1 MKNQWLL
8 DLCIN
13 SIKEND
19 LTNHS
24 FYSALTNTEEA
35 MTIIDNY
42 KKFNR
47 NIVVVKNNSYTATK
61 LYEELA
67 MFLEDDELVLYVPEE
82 SLRVEAIASSY
93 ENMSSRCEA
102 MYNCLDKKNKVVITS
117 ASGVIKYLPKPEF
130 YRNHCIE
137 LKIDDEL
144 TMNDLEEKL
153 IISGYTKAARVDQPL
168 TFSKRGGII
177 DIYSINYDNPI
188 RIEFFD
194 TIIESIRLFDTFTQ
208 RTITKVDKINIIP
221 ATDIMFTDEQIQEI
235 DKEVNRTVEKDN
247 LELIGNLDRDLEYI
261 KSHINMYHLYIYNSF
276 IKEHFSI
283 FDYINNPI
291 VLLST
296 KDKIDEHLH
305 SLIDETVVY
314 IQEMY
319 QENKMLLKFNV
330 FDDFNNVIQKYK
342 TFENNEFSK
351 SIRNL
356 LELNLPFGNTQYVMD
371 LIVKDIDDHKIILT
385 IKENEVKIVIDYLSL
400 KGLDYNYVDEEFIF
414 NTGINIIVA
423 DLNEGF
429 ELVDEH
435 IIIYTSKELF
445 KHHIRKGRYINRYK
459 ESQILE
465 SYQELNI
472 GDYVVHNQHGIGK
485 YLGIVT
491 KQFHNV
497 HRDYLRIIYK
507 GNDELL
513 VPLEQFALVRKF
525 VSKEGASPRLHKLG
539 SNKWKET
546 KAKLEENL
554 EDVAGRLIE
563 LYSLRQ
569 ERIGFAYSKDSE
581 LQKDFDRAFEY
592 ELTPDQM
599 TSVKEIKE
607 DMESNKPMDRLLCGD
622 VGFGKTEVAARAAF
636 KATSDNK
643 QSAFLCPTT
652 ILSIQHH
659 KTFVKRFENFPV
671 KIEVL
676 NRFVLPSEV
685 KRILHDVSIGKVDI
699 LIGTHRIL
707 SKDVIFKDLGLLII
721 DEEQRFGVEHK
732 EKIKELKQ
740 SVDVLSLS
748 ATPIPRTLQMSLI
761 GIRQLSTL
769 DTPPNN
775 RYPVQTYVVEKSK
788 GLIVEAIQRELQ
800 RNGQVFYLY
809 NNIEE
814 VYSTARMIQRQVK
827 GANVAVAHGKMS
839 REEIED
845 VMMQFVNNTYNVLVC
860 TTIIETGIDIPNANT
875 ILIENAHAFG
885 LSQLYQIKGR
895 VGRSDRVAYAYLLIP
910 EKSQVSEIAQKRLK
924 AIKEFAQLGSG
935 YKIAMRD
942 LTIRGAGDLL
952 GPSQS
957 GFIDT
962 VGIDM
967 YMEMLS
973 SAIKKR
979 QGIIEPVKKESI
991 KNNIKIDGYVPKNYA
1006 PEDNEKIDFYKKIEK
1021 IDNLK
1026 ELSTFKESIVDQHGK
1041 MPTNVQY
1048 LFEKKHLDIIINDE
1062 TVSKFKEQN
1071 GLINIEFTE
1080 HFSDNVDGVKL
1091 FELFTKINRN
1101 IKIRYTNHKIVVS
1114 IPKTKN
1120 NLDTAI
1126 KIIETSKD
1134 CVKNEIR

>member
-1 MKNQWLL
+1 MKNKWLL
-8 DLCIN
+8 NLCSN

-19 LTNHS
+19 LSSHS
-24 FYSALTNTEEA
+24 FYSALSNTEEA
-35 MTIIDNY
+35 VTIIDNF
-42 KKFNR
+42 KKLKR
-47 NIVVVKNNSYTATK
+47 NIVVVKQNIYTATK

-67 MFLEDDELVLYVPEE
+67 MFLDDDELVLYVPEE

-93 ENMSSRCEA
+93 ENMASRCEA
-102 MYNCLDKKNKVVITS
+102 MYNCLNDNIKVIITS
-117 ASGVIKYLPKPEF
+117 SSAIIKYLPQPQF
-130 YRNHCIE
+130 YKNHCIE
-137 LKIDDEL
+137 LNIDDEM
-144 TMNDLEEKL
+144 TMNDLKEKL
-153 IISGYTKAARVDQPL
+153 IISGYSQAARVDQPL
-168 TFSKRGGII
+168 TFSIRGGIV
-177 DIYSINYDNPI
+177 DIFSINYDNPI

-194 TIIESIRLFDTFTQ
+194 TIIESIRFFDTFSQ
-208 RTITKVDKINIIP
+208 RTVEKINKVNIIP
-221 ATDIMFTDEQIQEI
+221 ATDIMFTDNQILEI
-235 DKEVNRTVEKDN
+235 EEKIHNQVKVEN
-247 LELIGNLDRDLEYI
+247 LELIGNLDMDIEYL
-261 KSHINMYHLYIYNSF
+261 KAHINMYNLYIYNAF
-276 IKEHFSI
+276 IKDHYSI
-283 FDYINNPI
+283 FNYIDNPV

-305 SLIDETVVY
+305 GLIDETVVY
-314 IQEMY
+314 IQEMS

-330 FDDFNNVIQKYK
+330 FNDFDNLISKVKVY
-342 TFENNEFSK
+342 ENNEFAK
-351 SIRNL
+351 NIRNL

-371 LIVKDIDDHKIILT
+371 LVVKDVDTHKIILLL
-385 IKENEVKIVIDYLSL
+385 KENEVKVIVDYLML
-400 KGLDYNYVDEEFIF
+400 NGYEYNYVDDEFIF
-414 NTGINIIVA
+414 EQGINIVVA
-423 DLNEGF
+423 ELNEGF
-429 ELVDEH
+429 ELVNEK
-435 IIIYTSKELF
+435 IIIYTSKEIF
-445 KHHIRKGRYINRYK
+445 KHHVKKGRYINRYK
-459 ESQILE
+459 ESKILE
-465 SYQELNI
+465 TYQELNS
-472 GDYVVHNQHGIGK
+472 GDFVVHNQHGIGK

-491 KQFHNV
+491 KNFHNV

-569 ERIGFAYSKDSE
+569 EKIGFAYSKDTD
-581 LQKDFDRAFEY
+581 LQKEFDGAFEY
-592 ELTPDQM
+592 ELTPDQK
-599 TSVKEIKE
+599 TAVEEIKK
-607 DMESNKPMDRLLCGD
+607 DMELDKPMDRLLCGD
-622 VGFGKTEVAARAAF
+622 VGFGKTEVAARAGF
-636 KATSDNK
+636 KAVCDNK
-643 QSAFLCPTT
+643 QVAFLCPTT
-652 ILSIQHH
+652 ILSIQHY
-659 KTFVKRFENFPV
+659 KTFVKRLENFPV
-671 KIEVL
+671 KVEVL

-685 KRILHDVSIGKVDI
+685 KRILYDVSMGKVDI

-707 SKDVIFKDLGLLII
+707 SKDVIFKDLGLLVI

-775 RYPVQTYVVEKSK
+775 RYPVQTYVVEKSR

-814 VYSTARMIQRQVK
+814 VYSTARMIQREIK
-827 GANVAVAHGKMS
+827 DANVAVAHGRMS

-875 ILIENAHAFG
+875 ILIENAHGFG

-895 VGRSDRVAYAYLLIP
+895 VGRSDRVAYAYLMIP
-910 EKSQVSEIAQKRLK
+910 EKLQVSEIAQKRLK

-952 GPSQS
+952 GPTQS

-973 SAIKKR
+973 AAIKKR

-991 KNNIKIDGYVPKNYA
+991 KNNIKIDGYVPKEYA

-1021 IDNLK
+1021 VQSLE
-1026 ELSTFKESIVDQHGK
+1026 ELSIMKESIVDQHGK
-1041 MPTNVQY
+1041 MPSNVQY

-1062 TVSKFKEQN
+1062 TVSSFKERN
-1071 GLINIEFTE
+1071 GVINIEFTE
-1080 HFSDNVDGVKL
+1080 QFSDNVNGVKL
-1091 FELFTKINRN
+1091 FELFTNINRN
-1101 IKIRYTNHKIVVS
+1101 IKIRYTNHKIVVN

-1126 KIIETSKD
+1126 KLIETSKE
-1134 CVKNEIR
+1134 CINNEIR

>member
-1 MKNQWLL
+1 MKNQWLV
-8 DLCIN
+8 DLCSN

-19 LTNHS
+19 LTDHS
-24 FYSALTNTEEA
+24 FYSALSNAEEA
-35 MTIIDNY
+35 ITIIDNFR
-42 KKFNR
+42 KMER
-47 NIVVVKNNSYTATK
+47 NLIVIKRNAYTASK

-93 ENMSSRCEA
+93 ENMASRCEA
-102 MYNCLDKKNKVVITS
+102 MYNCLSDVKKVVITS
-117 ASGVIKYLPKPEF
+117 AGAVIKYLPEPQYF
-130 YRNHCIE
+130 SNHCIE
-137 LKIDDEL
+137 LKTDDDL
-144 TMNDLEEKL
+144 TMEELLDKL
-153 IISGYTKAARVDQPL
+153 FISGYSQAARVDQPL
-168 TFSKRGGII
+168 TFSIRGGIV

-194 TIIESIRLFDTFTQ
+194 TIVESIRFFDTFTQ
-208 RTITKVDKINIIP
+208 RTVSKVNEVNIIP
-221 ATDIMFTDEQIQEI
+221 ATDIMFTDSQIAEI
-235 DKEVNRTVEKDN
+235 RDGVTRHLEKDN
-247 LELIGNLDRDLEYI
+247 DELQGNIDMDMDYLESR
-261 KSHINMYHLYIYNSF
+261 INMYHLYAYNAFLSD
-276 IKEHFSI
+276 HHTI
-283 FDYINNPI
+283 FDYIDNPL

-296 KDKIDEHLH
+296 REKIDEHIHRLN
-305 SLIDETVVY
+305 DETVVY
-314 IQEMY
+314 IQEMA
-319 QENKMLLKFNV
+319 QENKMIARFGV
-330 FDDFNNVIQKYK
+330 FAEFYRVIAGHKV
-342 TFENNEFSK
+342 FENNEFARN
-351 SIRNL
+351 IRNL
-356 LELNLPFGNTQYVMD
+356 LELNLPSGNTQYILD
-371 LIVKDIDDHKIILT
+371 LIIRDLDTHRIVLAV
-385 IKENEVKIVIDYLSL
+385 KENEVKLIVDYLML
-400 KGLDYNYVDEEFIF
+400 KGIDYNYVDDDYEFEM
-414 NTGINIIVA
+414 GINIIVA
-423 DLNEGF
+423 ELNEGF
-429 ELVDEH
+429 ELASEKL
-435 IIIYTSKELF
+435 IIYTSKEIF
-445 KHHIRKGRYINRYK
+445 RHHIRKGRYINRYK
-459 ESQILE
+459 ESKILE
-465 SYQELNI
+465 SYQELNP
-472 GDYVVHNQHGIGK
+472 GDFVVHNQHGIGK

-491 KQFHNV
+491 KEFHNV

-525 VSKEGASPRLHKLG
+525 VSKEGAAPKLHKLG
-539 SNKWKET
+539 SEKWKQT
-546 KAKLEENL
+546 KEKLQQNL
-554 EDVAGRLIE
+554 ENVAGRLIE

-569 ERIGFAYSKDSE
+569 ERIGFAYSRDSE
-581 LQKDFDRAFEY
+581 MQRNFDDAFEF
-592 ELTPDQM
+592 ELTPDQK
-599 TSVKEIKE
+599 TAVEEIKR
-607 DMESNKPMDRLLCGD
+607 DMESDKPMDRLLCGD

-636 KATSDNK
+636 KAVHDNK
-643 QSAFLCPTT
+643 QVAFLCPTT

-671 KIEVL
+671 KVEVL

-685 KRILHDVSIGKVDI
+685 NRIIHDLALGKVDI
-699 LIGTHRIL
+699 IIGTHRIL
-707 SKDVIFKDLGLLII
+707 SKDLVFKDLGLLVI

-775 RYPVQTYVVEKSK
+775 RYPVQTYVVEKTR
-788 GLIVEAIQRELQ
+788 GLIIEAIQRELQ
-800 RNGQVFYLY
+800 RKGQVFYLY
-809 NNIEE
+809 NNIDEI
-814 VYSTARMIQRQVK
+814 YNTARLIQREVK
-827 GANVAVAHGKMS
+827 GANVAVAHGRMS

-845 VMMQFVNNTYNVLVC
+845 VMMEFTNNTYNVLVC

-875 ILIENAHAFG
+875 ILIENAHTFG

-952 GPSQS
+952 GPTQS

-967 YMEMLS
+967 YMEMLGA
-973 SAIKKR
+973 AIRKR
-979 QGIIEPVKKESI
+979 QGIAEPEVKESI
-991 KNNIKIDGYVPKNYA
+991 RSNIKIDGYIPKEYA
-1006 PEDNEKIDFYKKIEK
+1006 PEDNEKINFYKDIEK
-1021 IDNLK
+1021 IEDLD
-1026 ELSTFKESIVDQHGK
+1026 ELASFRESIIDQHGK
-1041 MPTNVQY
+1041 MPANVRY

-1062 TVSKFKEQN
+1062 TVSDFKEKN
-1071 GLINIEFTE
+1071 GIIDIEFTE
-1080 HFSDNVDGVKL
+1080 EFSDRVDGVKL

-1101 IKIRYTNHKIVVS
+1101 IKIRYTNHRIVVK

-1126 KIIETSKD
+1126 RLIEASKD
-1134 CVKNEIR
+1134 SIKDEIR